1 MQGCLPQAILSE
13 PFLILNNNFPMPNF
27 KHALLPLLVLLLTG
41 YSLSAQDDYKRWAL
55 EVNGGTTV
63 PSMDMSEELQ
73 YFGQG
78 GVRFNLSKLFGIKAD
93 YAQGILKGQG
103 FNSDVTIENEYYRY
117 GIRGTVDLGQIVKLN
132 SETFSFLLNAG
143 VGNMHTKIPYSST
156 FITDQSRV
164 NYKGVDQQ
172 EDYESDDLYT
182 NFGGRVQIKI
192 NERFSANVGADF
204 YSTRTDLMD
213 GISPDNP
220 NNKYDDSYLA
230 AGAGLSFYFGSGK
243 AHADWAPVSSSPEM
257 KQKTD
262 SNRKV
267 LDELRGKL
275 KDSDGDGVLDAV
287 DEDNST
293 KDGIR
298 VNAKGEAMDT
308 DYDGIVDYKDEC
320 PVQKGP
326 DSLNGCPPDQEVTD
340 SLVEKLR
347 AEVRRRARRPSAD
360 QQAGSQEGRARRPDG
375 QAQRDDGSGDGQG
388 RRGRRDTDS
397 RREADSR
404 ERDSRRGDQSGDRR
418 SRSDE
423 RRRGEAEDQAQAD
436 KQGSQAK
443 RYDNKNVDDYPVV
456 TVSSKSAGQISTYYI
471 IGGSFSEKPNAI
483 DFNEFLKSEGFDSKI
498 LFVEDRGLFRVAYNS
513 FEGRENATN
522 RLSEIRSQFNDQAWI
537 LGN

>member
-1 MQGCLPQAILSE
+1 
-13 PFLILNNNFPMPNF
+13 MPNF
-27 KHALLPLLVLLLTG
+27 RHALLPLLVLLVTG

-55 EVNGGTTV
+55 EINGGTTV
-63 PSMDMSEELQ
+63 PNMDMNEELQ

-78 GVRFNLSKLFGIKAD
+78 GVRFNISKLFGIKAD

-143 VGNMHTKIPYSST
+143 VGNVHTNIPYSST
-156 FITDQSRV
+156 FISDQSRV

-172 EDYESDDLYT
+172 EDYESDDIYT
-182 NFGGRVQIKI
+182 NFGGRVQIRI
-192 NERFSANVGADF
+192 NERFAANVGADF

-213 GISPDNP
+213 GLSPDNQS
-220 NNKYDDSYLA
+220 NKYDDSYVA
-230 AGAGLSFYFGSGK
+230 AGAGLSFYFGSGEE
-243 AHADWAPVSSSPEM
+243 HADWAPVSSSPEM

-262 SNRKV
+262 SNRKA
-267 LDELRGKL
+267 LDKLNGKF

-287 DEDNST
+287 DVDNST

-308 DYDGIVDYKDEC
+308 DYDGIVDYEDEC

-347 AEVRRRARRPSAD
+347 AEVRRGAKRPSAD
-360 QQAGSQEGRARRPDG
+360 QQEGGQDGKAGRRNG
-375 QAQRDDGSGDGQG
+375 QAQEDDGSRDRQA
-388 RRGRRDTDS
+388 RRGRRD
-397 RREADSR
+397 ADSR
-404 ERDSRRGDQSGDRR
+404 DKDSRGDQSGDRR

-423 RRRGEAEDQAQAD
+423 RGKGEAEDQTQAD

-443 RYDNKNVDDYPVV
+443 RYDNKNVDNYPVV
-456 TVSSKSAGQISTYYI
+456 TVSSKGAGEISTYYI

-513 FEGRENATN
+513 FDGRENATN